1 MAIKRSEMFHKRKS
15 DVLMQIKGATEKFEE
30 APEPELVEAF
40 KEAAENKEETET
52 AAAPIVKAPPAK
64 PKAKKAQPKEEEKER
79 RDKRVTLY
87 LTQEEYD
94 MFREQAYRRHKKLN
108 EVIVSAAK
116 KNIGRPPAPPKE
128 YREEND
134 D

>member
-30 APEPELVEAF
+30 APEPELIEAF
-40 KEAAENKEETET
+40 KGATEKKEETET
-52 AAAPIVKAPPAK
+52 VTPIVKAPPAK
-64 PKAKKAQPKEEEKER
+64 PKVTKAQNKEEEKER

-116 KNIGRPPAPPKE
+116 KNIGRPPAAPQKYTE
-128 YREEND
+128 DNN
-134 D
+134 